1 MELLNS
7 LTKIKTKSAKRLGR
21 GIGSSVGRTSGRG
34 SKGDKARGTTKLTF
48 DGTKIKKGWIKRLP
62 FLRGKHRL
70 EKRNFTIVFRLDQ
83 IATWYKE
90 TEVVDAKSLAKKL
103 KISNSEI
110 NKTIKILSGKEF
122 SKALTFKGL
131 NFSDTAR
138 KQVIAANGKI
148 E

>member
-1 MELLNS
+1 MEILNS

-34 SKGDKARGTTKLTF
+34 QKGDKARGKAKLTF

-70 EKRNFTIVFRLDQ
+70 NKQEIAIVFRLEQ

-103 KISNSEI
+103 KTPS
-110 NKTIKILSGKEF
+110 
-122 SKALTFKGL
+122 
-131 NFSDTAR
+131 
-138 KQVIAANGKI
+138 
-148 E
+148 